1 MKTCTLSE
9 ETQKE
14 LYDVLVQI
22 EKIRIRADENND
34 FPQSD
39 YPYRPCQAIIAE
51 KLGFDHRAEWAFDIL
66 RKVRI

>member
-34 FPQSD
+34 FPHSD
-39 YPYRPCQAIIAE
+39 FPYRPCQAIIAE

>member
-22 EKIRIRADENND
+22 EKIRRVEHI
-34 FPQSD
+34 
-39 YPYRPCQAIIAE
+39 
-51 KLGFDHRAEWAFDIL
+51 
-66 RKVRI
+66 